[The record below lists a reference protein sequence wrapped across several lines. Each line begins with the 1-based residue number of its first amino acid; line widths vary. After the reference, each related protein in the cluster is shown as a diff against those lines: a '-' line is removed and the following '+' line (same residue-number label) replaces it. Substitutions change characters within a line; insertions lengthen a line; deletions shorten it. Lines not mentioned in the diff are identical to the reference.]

1 MRRGRQLEYFTIG
14 YNSLE
19 GVTSIVAGLI
29 AGSVSLVGFG
39 LDSMIEVASGC
50 GTALATPS
58 RPGRFAA
65 RASRTN
71 CVADGRSVLRCSGVV
86 HPLRI
91 QLHVDPARSTGT
103 KHCRHRDRRHF
114 GGRHAAAGP
123 SETTCCSPDWQRSDA
138 RRFETGRFLQLPFR
152 DSPGWPAVECVA
164 RLVVDGSGCRTGDGS
179 DHREGRH
186 RRTPR
191 QDMLRQLRTA
201 LVRRAVG
208 WVEWPAALYGDAQ
221 SLDDG

>member
-29 AGSVSLVGFG
+29 AGSVSFG
-39 LDSMIEVASGC
+39 RLRPGQRDRSGVRL

-71 CVADGRSVLRCSGVV
+71 CVADSRSVLRCSGVV

-123 SETTCCSPDWQRSDA
+123 SETACCSPAWQRSDA
-138 RRFETGRFLQLPFR
+138 RRFETADFSRLPFR

-179 DHREGRH
+179 DHRKGRH
-186 RRTPR
+186 RRTAG

-201 LVRRAVG
+201 LVRSGLSDG
-208 WVEWPAALYGDAQ
+208 WNGLLLYMVTPKA
-221 SLDDG
+221 